1 MDFIKN
7 GKLLKFDSLHH
18 TLFDISVEFM
28 ENYIYESNQ
37 KKLILDNLQ
46 NLYVYIINF
55 DEKYKNI
62 IDKDSYKMLKK
73 YNNYI
78 IGFILVENKI
88 IDNTFQYINYI
99 DTRIKKN
106 NLANYMIEL
115 YEKQH
120 NIILIPFDILETACR
135 YWKKYF
141 EKKYNIFTLDELDKF
156 KQKFK
161 IKDQLYWNFLI
172 DLYELK

>member
-7 GKLLKFDSLHH
+7 GKLLKFDSLHYS
-18 TLFDISVEFM
+18 LFDVSIEFM

-46 NLYVYIINF
+46 NLYVYVINF
-55 DEKYKNI
+55 DEKIKNI
-62 IDKDSYKMLKK
+62 IDKNSYKTFKK
-73 YNNYI
+73 HNNYI
-78 IGFILVENKI
+78 IGFILV
-88 IDNTFQYINYI
+88 DNTINNKTQYINYI
-99 DTRIKKN
+99 DTRIKKH

-120 NIILIPFDILETACR
+120 NIILIPFDILETAGR

-141 EKKYNIFTLDELDKF
+141 EKKYNILTLSDLEKF
-156 KQKFK
+156 KEGLE
-161 IKDQLYWNFLI
+161 IKDDIYWNFLTN
-172 DLYELK
+172 LY